1 MMMIMMTTMRM
12 IMTMM
17 MATSKEIDSGK
28 EVVRTPA
35 TLEAGDQLHQDATSS
50 VSNVCLRKIT
60 ITMVLTKSSTITT
73 AILITKSMTMRMHL
87 TSSQSSSLGCFSHS

>member
-1 MMMIMMTTMRM
+1 MMMMMMMMTM

-50 VSNVCLRKIT
+50 VSDVCLRIIT
-60 ITMVLTKSSTITT
+60 ITMVLTKNFTITT
-73 AILITKSMTMRMHL
+73 AILITKGLPMRMYL